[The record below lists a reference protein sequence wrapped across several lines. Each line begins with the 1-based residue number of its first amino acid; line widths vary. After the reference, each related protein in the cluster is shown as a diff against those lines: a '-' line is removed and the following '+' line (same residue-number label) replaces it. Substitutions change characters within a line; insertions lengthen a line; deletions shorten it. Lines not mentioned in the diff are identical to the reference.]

1 MPTTKLPDN
10 GHTASQKINLQQA
23 IPLSAKR
30 GEETS
35 PEPAHID
42 TSVRSLHRQIHD
54 VLEGADF
61 KRDAAGKSGEDLR
74 IAVAAAVAGES
85 VLVEIISVSL
95 ADAAEEHTSTPY
107 EAIWTTA
114 PGSAHERTYFDV

>member
-10 GHTASQKINLQQA
+10 GHTASRNINLQQSISLGA
-23 IPLSAKR
+23 ERSEA
-30 GEETS
+30 TS
-35 PEPAHID
+35 PEPAHTD
-42 TSVRSLHRQIHD
+42 TSVSSLHRQVHD

-61 KRDAAGKSGEDLR
+61 KRDAAGKSGEDLKM
-74 IAVAAAVAGES
+74 AVAAAVAGES

-95 ADAAEEHTSTPY
+95 ADVAEEHTSTPY

-114 PGSAHERTYFDV
+114 PGSTHERTYFDV

>member
-10 GHTASQKINLQQA
+10 GRTASQKIKLQQS
-23 IPLSAKR
+23 IPLGTERHEA
-30 GEETS
+30 TS
-35 PEPAHID
+35 PEPTHTD
-42 TSVRSLHRQIHD
+42 TSVSSLHRQIHD
-54 VLEGADF
+54 VLEGSDF
-61 KRDAAGKSGEDLR
+61 KRNAAGKSGEDLK